1 MHTPARLDHNLQY
14 TLHFLFMSTQ
24 SDANGIKSVVSL
36 SATQVYGNLRQYK
49 PVHIYVYIQ
58 LRIEACSYFDNT
70 HKQRMVGG
78 ASGSTTTVYDVW
90 EKWLKL

>member
-36 SATQVYGNLRQYK
+36 SA
-49 PVHIYVYIQ
+49 PDSSMEIYASTYICTVNVYIQ
-58 LRIEACSYFDNT
+58 LRIVACSHFDNT

-78 ASGSTTTVYDVW
+78 ASGSGTTVYDVW
-90 EKWLKL
+90 EKG